1 MLSFSIQDS
10 KMELRVHHPD
20 PQHAR
25 TLKLVTLEDATL
37 CQAMLEAYLGPKSVT
52 PSLKASILNGCHRA

>member
-1 MLSFSIQDS
+1 
-10 KMELRVHHPD
+10 MELRVHHPD

-25 TLKLVTLEDATL
+25 TLKLVTLVDATL